1 MPVTTWMTRRGHRY
15 LDRARS
21 YGRAAAALASAG
33 MVEDARP
40 PFFMLIAHAM
50 ELGLKAVIA
59 GGAVDDERLIL
70 IGHDL
75 PLCLRLAGDRGLD
88 LEPAGGEIE
97 AVLDALA
104 MPHVAQTLRY
114 PAHLSWPLPEPQS
127 ALDALDGLL
136 ARVADV
142 LEGPQRRTLN

>member
-1 MPVTTWMTRRGHRY
+1 MTPSSWMTRRGRRY
-15 LDRARS
+15 LDRARA

-33 MVEDARP
+33 IVEDAHP

-59 GGAVDDERLIL
+59 AGAVDDDRLI
-70 IGHDL
+70 IVGHDL
-75 PLCLRLAGDRGLD
+75 PLCLRLAGDRGLA
-88 LEPAGGEIE
+88 LEPAGGQIE

-104 MPHVAQTLRY
+104 MPHLAQTLRY

-127 ALDALDGLL
+127 ALDALEGLL

-142 LEGPQRRTLN
+142 LDGSHRPTLN

>member
-1 MPVTTWMTRRGHRY
+1 MPVTTWMNRRGRRY
-15 LDRARS
+15 LDRARA
-21 YGRAAAALASAG
+21 YGRAAGALASVG

-59 GGAVDDERLIL
+59 GGAVDDERLII

-75 PLCLRLAGDRGLD
+75 PLCLRLASDGGLD
-88 LEPAGGEIE
+88 LEPSGAEIE
-97 AVLDALA
+97 AVLEALA
-104 MPHVAQTLRY
+104 MPHLAQTLRY
-114 PAHLSWPLPEPQS
+114 PAYLSWPLPDPQT

-136 ARVADV
+136 SRVAHL
-142 LEGPQRRTLN
+142 LEGPPRSALN

>member
-1 MPVTTWMTRRGHRY
+1 MPVTTWMTRRGRRY
-15 LDRARS
+15 LDRARA

-59 GGAVDDERLIL
+59 GGAVDDERLII

-75 PLCLRLAGDRGLD
+75 PLCLRLASDGGLD
-88 LEPAGGEIE
+88 LDPSGAEIE
-97 AVLDALA
+97 TVLDALA
-104 MPHVAQTLRY
+104 MPHLAQTLRY
-114 PAHLSWPLPEPQS
+114 PAYLSWPLPDPPT

-136 ARVADV
+136 ARVARV
-142 LEGPQRRTLN
+142 LEGPPRSALN

>member
-1 MPVTTWMTRRGHRY
+1 MTPSSWLTRRGRRH
-15 LDRARS
+15 LDRARA
-21 YGRAAAALASAG
+21 YGRAASALASAG
-33 MVEDARP
+33 IVEDARP

-59 GGAVDDERLIL
+59 GGAVDDDRLII

-88 LEPAGGEIE
+88 LEPAGGQIE

-104 MPHVAQTLRY
+104 MPHLAQTLRY

-142 LEGPQRRTLN
+142 LDGPHRPTLN

>member
-1 MPVTTWMTRRGHRY
+1 MPVTTWMTRRGRRY
-15 LDRARS
+15 LDRARA
-21 YGRAAAALASAG
+21 YGRAAAALASIG
-33 MVEDARP
+33 VVEDARP

-59 GGAVDDERLIL
+59 GGAVDDERLII

-75 PLCLRLAGDRGLD
+75 PFCLRLASDGGLD
-88 LEPAGGEIE
+88 LAPGGGEIE

-104 MPHVAQTLRY
+104 MPHLAQTLRY
-114 PAHLSWPLPEPQS
+114 PGHLCWPLPDPQS

-142 LEGPQRRTLN
+142 LEGPHRPLLN